1 MPESISLISNHKITH
16 HEFILFLKE
25 LDVYLY
31 PDQIY
36 DGRLSQNN
44 CHVWIALDNSEIEN
58 FDEAE
63 IKLITEKLGDY
74 PKIHILLDVSKNPGS
89 LELAGEFINYF
100 HQKYNC
106 VVYDS
111 NNIIYSPQEMFELN

>member
-1 MPESISLISNHKITH
+1 MPESISLISNQKITH
-16 HEFILFLKE
+16 DEFIMFLKK

-44 CHVWIALDNSEIEN
+44 CHVWIVLDNSEIEN
-58 FDEAE
+58 FDESE
-63 IKLITEKLGDY
+63 IKLITEKLGNS

-89 LELAGEFINYF
+89 LELAWEFITYF
-100 HQKYNC
+100 DQKYNC

-111 NNIIYSPQEMFELN
+111 NNKIYSPQEIFELN